1 MNPIDV
7 SIILPAY
14 NAADSL
20 DRCIVSLLRQTI
32 TNIEIIIV
40 DDGSSDNTF
49 TIASSYAERFP
60 NKVIALTQENQGP
73 SVARNK
79 ALDLA
84 RGTYIGFIDADDW
97 ADTNLFNK
105 LYQTAEKEQ
114 ADLVVCTR
122 FDVYDMKTFRSD
134 RRKPAIRY
142 SGLSIFDAP
151 ELISDTTQFV
161 WDKLFR
167 RDIIEEHHIR
177 FDARF
182 RFTEDV
188 LFLCQ
193 YKFFCK
199 SISIIPDALC
209 YHFQTARDTT
219 AKYGPT
225 ILNVPDVLE
234 AVFAFYADHDYFDVC
249 EEVFFDLAAKRFL
262 FRVNEFP
269 NMSTKNLQFEFCRR
283 MFRVFKKY
291 FPDWKKRLIYYNCH
305 GNLPGIQYSY
315 RANLLLMWLYIYIPN
330 SIKRPWSLHSRK
342 RGFRARARRNKR
354 NAQRQIQQNLRNAR
368 SQKRKKQ
375 FARYTDLFKNAYY
388 RFHLDHSRV
397 RDERVLIQS
406 KGGREPAG
414 NMLALLRESQKH
426 GKKIWLSISKNNR
439 PLWLKLCTRYG
450 INPRSVHMVNPNS
463 YRFYKGLATAGYLF
477 NDSAFPHRFV
487 KRKEQ
492 VYLNSWHGVP
502 LKAMGCEVPGRAYA
516 IGDVQRNL
524 LISDYIIFPNPFM
537 HEKMF
542 NAYMLNDIYPG
553 KIIQDSYPR
562 VSILADE
569 NRREALKKEFG
580 LENKKVSC
588 YLPTWRGVM
597 TNKQNAKQYAD
608 CLTFLRK
615 LDLLMTDDM
624 VMYVKLHPYA
634 QKGFVPGRY
643 KHIRMFPE
651 DCETY
656 DFLTACDVLVTDY
669 SSVFFDY
676 AVSGQKIVLFA
687 YDYED
692 YIQERGLYLDMK
704 SLPFPFVTTVEE
716 LFEELRLP
724 KQYDDTAFMQE
735 FCPYEAMGSAERIC
749 RMLYKKED
757 CCNLLLPKKL
767 PVTMFYGE
775 LLAPSDANKQMT
787 QHLQHLKE
795 TASPAHYTTGILS
808 AAMRNNESRIT
819 KLLQLSDFLS
829 IEPDLYYTPMEV
841 IVHRLT
847 EKRGKCP
854 SIFGFYL
861 NRLYKREYRRNFGD
875 LVFTNII
882 FCTKSDERYRHIF
895 ESVTDTRMFSYRDDI
910 AKIEN
915 AMNQQ

>member
-7 SIILPAY
+7 SIVLPAY
-14 NAADSL
+14 NAGEYL

-32 TNIEIIIV
+32 NNIEIIIV

-49 TIASSYAERFP
+49 AIASSYAERFP
-60 NKVIALTQENQGP
+60 DKVIALTQENQGP

-97 ADTNLFNK
+97 ADTDLFKK
-105 LYQTAEKEQ
+105 LYLTAEKDQ
-114 ADLVVCTR
+114 ADLVVCGR
-122 FDVYDMKTFRSD
+122 FDVLSNMRTFRSI
-134 RRKPAIRY
+134 RRTPDTRY
-142 SGLSIFDAP
+142 SGASIFETP

-177 FDARF
+177 FDSRF

-193 YKFFCK
+193 YKYYCK

-209 YHFQTARDTT
+209 YHFQTDRDTT

-234 AVFAFYADHDYFDVC
+234 AIFAFYAEKDFFAEFAD
-249 EEVFFDLAAKRFL
+249 VFFDLAAKRLL
-262 FRVNEFP
+262 FRVDRFP
-269 NMSTKNLQFEFCRR
+269 YMSTKNLQFAFCKS
-283 MFRVFKKY
+283 MFRVLKKY
-291 FPDWKKRLIYYNCH
+291 FPDWKKRLIQYNRH
-305 GNLPGIQYSY
+305 GYLPGIQYAY
-315 RANLLLMWLYIYIPN
+315 RADTALMWLYIYTPN
-330 SIKRPWSLHSRK
+330 PIKRHWREFCHKRRARIAARRKVKAARK
-342 RGFRARARRNKR
+342 RRRT
-354 NAQRQIQQNLRNAR
+354 
-368 SQKRKKQ
+368 
-375 FARYTDLFKNAYY
+375 RYTDLFKNAYY

-426 GKKIWLSISKNNR
+426 GKEIWLSISKVYR
-439 PLWLKLCTRYG
+439 PLWHRLCKRYG
-450 INPRSVHMVNPNS
+450 IDPRSVRIVRPNS
-463 YRFYKGLATAGYLF
+463 YRFYKGLATAAYLF
-477 NDSAFPHRFV
+477 NDSSFPHRFV

-524 LISDYIIFPNPFM
+524 LLADYIIFPNPFM

-542 NAYMLNDIYPG
+542 HAYMLNDIYPG
-553 KIIQDSYPR
+553 KIIQESYPR
-562 VSILADE
+562 VSVLTDTA
-569 NRREALKKEFG
+569 RREALKKEFG

-588 YLPTWRGVM
+588 YLPTWRGLM
-597 TNKQNAKQYAD
+597 TNKQNSKQYAD

-615 LDLLMTDDM
+615 LDHLMTDDM

-656 DFLTACDVLVTDY
+656 DFLNACDVLVTDY

-676 AVSGQKIVLFA
+676 AFSGQKVVLFA
-687 YDYED
+687 YDFDD
-692 YIQERGLYLDMK
+692 YKKSRGLYLDMEE
-704 SLPFPFVTTVEE
+704 LPFPLVKTVED
-716 LFEELRLP
+716 LYEELCLP
-724 KQYDDTAFMQE
+724 KQYDDSEFMRE
-735 FCPYEAMGSAERIC
+735 FCPYDAAGSAERIC
-749 RMLYKKED
+749 RMLYNKED
-757 CCNLLLPKKL
+757 CCNILRPKQV

-775 LLAPSDANKQMT
+775 LLEPSTPNTQMT
-787 QHLQHLKE
+787 QCLQRLKKTE
-795 TASPAHYTTGILS
+795 STACYTTGILS
-808 AAMRNNESRIT
+808 GAMRKDADRIT
-819 KLLQLSDFLS
+819 KLLPLSRFLS
-829 IEPDLYYTPMEV
+829 MEPDLYYTPMEV
-841 IVHRLT
+841 VVHTLT
-847 EKRGKCP
+847 TKRGKQP
-854 SIFGFYL
+854 GIFGFYL
-861 NRLYKREYRRNFGD
+861 KRLYEREYRRNFGD
-875 LVFTNII
+875 LVFSNIVFCTESDDRYRRIFETAAETNII
-882 FCTKSDERYRHIF
+882 
-895 ESVTDTRMFSYRDDI
+895 SYRDGI
-910 AKIEN
+910 AKIED